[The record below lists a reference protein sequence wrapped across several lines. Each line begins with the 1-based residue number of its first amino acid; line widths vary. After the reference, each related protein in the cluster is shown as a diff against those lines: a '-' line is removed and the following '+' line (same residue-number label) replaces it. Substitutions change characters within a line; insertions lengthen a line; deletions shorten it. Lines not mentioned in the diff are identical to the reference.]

1 MQMSLMHPRLMAA
14 LILMEPIVGTSIDA
28 CQGLNLTR
36 LSTFRRDL
44 WNSHAEAAE
53 ASKKMYKTWDPSVL
67 ERWIQH
73 GFRKLPT
80 TIYPDIATDAKDI
93 PVTLATTKHQE
104 VMSYLRPNFQGF
116 IEPSAGGVVDH
127 STHADIIGPAESICD
142 FYRAE
147 PLLLHNNLPHL
158 RPSVLYIFGG
168 KSPVS
173 TPSLRKEKLDRTGTG
188 IGGSGG
194 VISGHV
200 REVLV
205 PKSGHLV
212 AMEAVEECAQAA
224 APWIEFEAEHWKKE
238 EQRLLVGWAER
249 DQKAKTTVS
258 PEWIQHLKN
267 KL

>member
-1 MQMSLMHPRLMAA
+1 MHPRLLAA
-14 LILMEPIVGTSIDA
+14 LVLMEPIVGISIET

-44 WNSHAEAAE
+44 WNSHKEAAE
-53 ASKKMYKTWDPSVL
+53 ASRKTYKSWDPRVL
-67 ERWIQH
+67 DRWIHH
-73 GFRKLPT
+73 GFRHLPT
-80 TIYPDIATDAKDI
+80 VVHPEIPAGAKEI

-116 IEPSAGGVVDH
+116 TGKDKYDH
-127 STHADIIGPAESICD
+127 STHADIIGDKDTISD

-147 PLLLHNNLPHL
+147 PLLLYNNIPHL

-173 TPSLRKEKLDRTGTG
+173 TLALRKEKMDRTGTG

-194 VISGHV
+194 VAEGHV
-200 REVLV
+200 SETVV
-205 PKSGHLV
+205 EKAGHLV
-212 AMEAVEECAQAA
+212 ALEAVEECADAA
-224 APWIEFEAEHWKKE
+224 APWLEFEAEHWKKE

-249 DQKAKTTVS
+249 DQRAKTTVS
-258 PEWIQHLKN
+258 AEWIQHLKN